1 MLFLQLTPEKPAM
14 GAVVYLEDF
23 RRTRATSASPDLS
36 NFWFHWPM
44 SALDAW
50 LKACNG
56 YLSPPGQVIPFV
68 RANDLVRSH
77 IAGPA

>member
-44 SALDAW
+44 SALEAW
-50 LKACNG
+50 LKAC
-56 YLSPPGQVIPFV
+56 
-68 RANDLVRSH
+68 
-77 IAGPA
+77 